1 MDGVDNVMGRLA
13 EINQS
18 IAPLEML
25 ARDELAAMDDST
37 LHRVVCHS
45 VIADSLD
52 EVAEGTHLFQCAWA
66 NREIFSERNNPHH
79 YLIAKDPGVPMRR
92 SEPKP
97 EIQVN
102 IAQMARFAMACPY
115 DGMER
120 CDRRNFSFSTVEDER
135 KKEKRNEKQLAWP
148 EEVNNG
154 NKG

>member
-1 MDGVDNVMGRLA
+1 MDGVDSVMGRLA

-25 ARDELAAMDDST
+25 AREELTAMDDST
-37 LHRVVCHS
+37 FHRVVCHS

-66 NREIFSERNNPHH
+66 NREIFTERNNPHQ

-102 IAQMARFAMACPY
+102 IAQLARFAMACPY
-115 DGMER
+115 EGTER
-120 CDRRNFSFSTVEDER
+120 CPRRNFQFAETQESG
-135 KKEKRNEKQLAWP
+135 KRREKQLAWP
-148 EEVNNG
+148 EEV
-154 NKG
+154 KDER